1 LSAEVRHA
9 SSPAKQFGGQLLEL
23 LVIHLPAQELGSMNE
38 SVETHDGVYI
48 ERDCVIEH
56 DGRRFESGGASVSR
70 AFLIAYL
77 GKNGVLSDWH
87 GRRLG
92 TYRITSTWRIHSWV
106 SRTMHQV
113 EAAVAGVTYTG
124 RSCGVGMIYRG
135 RRKIE

>member
-1 LSAEVRHA
+1 MSDAIEF
-9 SSPAKQFGGQLLEL
+9 KE
-23 LVIHLPAQELGSMNE
+23 
-38 SVETHDGVYI
+38 GVYI
-48 ERDCVIEH
+48 EHDCVIEH
-56 DGRRFESGGASVSR
+56 DGQRFESGGAFVSP

-92 TYRITSTWRIHSWV
+92 TYRITSTWRMASWI

-113 EAAVAGVTYTG
+113 EAAVAGVRYTG

-135 RRKIE
+135 RRKNE